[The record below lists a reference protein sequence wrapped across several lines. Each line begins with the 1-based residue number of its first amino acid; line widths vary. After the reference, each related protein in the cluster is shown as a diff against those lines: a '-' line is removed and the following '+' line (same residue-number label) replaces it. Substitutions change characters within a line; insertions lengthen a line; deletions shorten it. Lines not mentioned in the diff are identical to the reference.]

1 MSKDKNTQE
10 FVAANIKITK
20 GMTQQARELGITHA
34 AYRNKGVQKRLMRE
48 QKEIIKRQ
56 QRNEGIK
63 RKLIKEFEQDKAA
76 KLKAAKQQQAEKEH
90 LTVLEQVMSVPPEPG
105 PLEDL
110 GYFGDSPRETVEQAA
125 KRVMGIIGFGGLEA
139 AQAGEYD
146 TEGLFLKPNT
156 PSNNNVQAIS
166 GSEAY
171 DIIKDNPSNTE
182 TAGFTI
188 DSFSPTDNTER
199 IKLKYVDIDVAAT
212 YPGPDTTSEELH
224 EASRQVSGWEQG
236 IPEETGIDPTLPF
249 DDGTVDTNVDPKNFG
264 VQSVDDNVDE
274 AELPTNVTRNA
285 DGSVIF
291 HDVKTGWRTKLPA
304 HMVDGNKLS
313 RLMDVAELEAIAKY
327 LPLDLSVQIMD
338 KLELAKA
345 DGVTQVETP
354 QELVDYWS
362 SCIGND
368 DVTRMYPDGH
378 QDWKWDDLQ
387 KKIAE
392 QGGLS
397 NVTIMAELP
406 TNEPTGRGFPI
417 PPMTVE
423 MLLNPFESHGWG
435 NRKQMFGNSKGQQPR
450 VITEAVVAPELKENQ
465 VLVNLYGDENSYKPF
480 PNIGDTIRPDGLLMA
495 VHTVDGEPLSEKD
508 LINLREVDLINDTIA
523 FNKSILMSPVVHTF
537 SHSTVEGV
545 MTMVKE
551 EARKAIS
558 EDISQT
564 FPHHP
569 QEDAAFPHRPD
580 HQFDPLLEVVYQ
592 STPEEVAHL
601 VDEAVM
607 GDNKPQALDIA
618 TGEIRETTGHVVD
631 GKVQY
636 IDDKSKDDSS
646 DKE

>member
-110 GYFGDSPRETVEQAA
+110 GYFGDSPRETVEQAV
-125 KRVMGIIGFGGLEA
+125 KRIMSIIGFGGLEA
-139 AQAGEYD
+139 VQAGEYD

-182 TAGFTI
+182 TTGFTI
-188 DSFSPTDNTER
+188 DSFSPTDNAER
-199 IKLKYVDIDVAAT
+199 KASDYSNIVDFSTLSEADSDYMEKRRKLI
-212 YPGPDTTSEELH
+212 ELH
-224 EASRQVSGWEQG
+224 AKNRIAAGNTEGLYIKPV
-236 IPEETGIDPTLPF
+236 EETGIDPTLPF
-249 DDGTVDTNVDPKNFG
+249 DDGTIDTNDDPKNFG
-264 VQSVDDNVDE
+264 VQSVDDNVEE
-274 AELPTNVTRNA
+274 AKLPTNVTRNA

-313 RLMDVAELEAIAKY
+313 LMMDVAELEAIAKY
-327 LPLDLSVQIMD
+327 LPLDLSVQITD

-392 QGGLS
+392 QGGIS
-397 NVTIMAELP
+397 NVTITAELP
-406 TNEPTGRGFPI
+406 TNEPTGRGFPLH
-417 PPMTVE
+417 PVAFD
-423 MLLNPFESHGWG
+423 MLAGIFGG
-435 NRKQMFGNSKGQQPR
+435 TCGGTRKQMFGNSKGQQPR

-480 PNIGDTIRPDGLLMA
+480 PNIGDTVRPDG
-495 VHTVDGEPLSEKD
+495 E
-508 LINLREVDLINDTIA
+508 
-523 FNKSILMSPVVHTF
+523 
-537 SHSTVEGV
+537 
-545 MTMVKE
+545 
-551 EARKAIS
+551 
-558 EDISQT
+558 
-564 FPHHP
+564 
-569 QEDAAFPHRPD
+569 
-580 HQFDPLLEVVYQ
+580 
-592 STPEEVAHL
+592 
-601 VDEAVM
+601 
-607 GDNKPQALDIA
+607 
-618 TGEIRETTGHVVD
+618 
-631 GKVQY
+631 VQY
-636 IDDKSKDDSS
+636 IDDKPKDDSS